1 MGFCSKIESQSS
13 AFLQNVS
20 HLLEIIEKESLPY
33 YKYFWAESS
42 LSLSVFICH
51 KRWTGVLGLGE
62 TSGRGGGGGGGGGGD
77 EVGGG
82 GGGEETGEGNRGW
95 RVFSRWLEKVREAPA
110 SPHGNWEEC
119 QQLPHFKQIF

>member
-1 MGFCSKIESQSS
+1 MKRRAYHTVN
-13 AFLQNVS
+13 AFGQKVLYLQV
-20 HLLEIIEKESLPY
+20 
-33 YKYFWAESS
+33 S
-42 LSLSVFICH
+42 LSAT
-51 KRWTGVLGLGE
+51 KDGLG
-62 TSGRGGGGGGGGGGD
+62 SWDWGRRAEEEGGGGGGGGGD

-119 QQLPHFKQIF
+119 QQLAHFNFF